1 MDQRCAKIFIQQVE
15 GIRELFDSKGHLL
28 KDVSKV
34 EKISEPAT
42 PRDELL
48 LMRSV
53 VVCFYDHDWPGTRTE
68 LFDLIRTTAS
78 SICTRLEALHIDMTA
93 WWSLEEELMLLR

>member
-53 VVCFYDHDWPGTRTE
+53 VVFLRSRLARDEDGALRPDQNDRLFYLHATRG
-68 LFDLIRTTAS
+68 A
-78 SICTRLEALHIDMTA
+78 AH
-93 WWSLEEELMLLR
+93 